1 MIGLLG
7 QGAVVV
13 EAGTGRLSMPCA
25 VAKHFERVEVLERNR
40 LTRGA
45 AAFNRAA
52 YFGRRNCGRSGP
64 DGLSPR
70 QSIVRRCFTPNAALL
85 ASPRLPVGV
94 EGALLS
100 SDSAEQVNEQL
111 QL

>member
-45 AAFNRAA
+45 AH
-52 YFGRRNCGRSGP
+52 
-64 DGLSPR
+64 
-70 QSIVRRCFTPNAALL
+70 FT
-85 ASPRLPVGV
+85 
-94 EGALLS
+94 
-100 SDSAEQVNEQL
+100 EQL
-111 QL
+111 ILGAVAGAQRT